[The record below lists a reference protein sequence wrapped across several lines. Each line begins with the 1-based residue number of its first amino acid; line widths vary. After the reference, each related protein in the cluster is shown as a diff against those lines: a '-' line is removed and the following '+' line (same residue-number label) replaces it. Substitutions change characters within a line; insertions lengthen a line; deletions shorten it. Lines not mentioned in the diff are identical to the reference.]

1 MLVQIFYLF
10 FHYIV
15 FFLLIC
21 VEDIYVHILS
31 SFLDIYVYCK
41 YLF

>member
-21 VEDIYVHILS
+21 GEDIYVHILS
-31 SFLDIYVYCK
+31 PFLDIYVYCK